1 MTDLEYTFILNTI
14 LDKAES
20 TDDIEEV
27 RNYLRE
33 IMTASGLTIKQTTV
47 KKKEARP
54 EKPNL

>member
-20 TDDIEEV
+20 TDDIEEL

-33 IMTASGLTIKQTTV
+33 IMTVSGLTIKQTTV
-47 KKKEARP
+47 KKEEASR
-54 EKPNL
+54 KS